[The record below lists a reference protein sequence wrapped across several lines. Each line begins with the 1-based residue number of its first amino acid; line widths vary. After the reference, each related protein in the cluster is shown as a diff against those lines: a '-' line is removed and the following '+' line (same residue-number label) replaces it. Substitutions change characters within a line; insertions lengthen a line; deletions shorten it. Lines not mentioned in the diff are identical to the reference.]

1 MAGTPKS
8 ELPEGWRE
16 LATRGVKRD
25 PLRNFDARAKVFLD
39 RIAHLSADLD
49 SHGHTRANALK
60 KLRRIC
66 EAEARR
72 LKASPHPGHRQVL
85 PLKVPR
91 RHPPNRPKP
100 RGLAPQKN
108 ALRPALQLPC
118 ASPDAQI
125 GAGAT
130 AYLILV
136 TFMLPYLIVVLR
148 RRRFWYIPPID
159 NGSRN
164 RLRAFSVE
172 PRLRALR
179 RISGYHRKRNF
190 FTTRSVSKFTHSI
203 DARYKRHRFRA
214 AVMFYRLHELWLVDS
229 ELRLEH

>member
-25 PLRNFDARAKVFLD
+25 PLRNFEARAKVFLD

-91 RHPPNRPKP
+91 RHPPDRPKP

-136 TFMLPYLIVVLR
+136 TLCCRTSSWFSGGEDFGIYPQSITAHG
-148 RRRFWYIPPID
+148 ID
-159 NGSRN
+159 FEHSASSR
-164 RLRAFSVE
+164 
-172 PRLRALR
+172 
-179 RISGYHRKRNF
+179 GYGR
-190 FTTRSVSKFTHSI
+190 
-203 DARYKRHRFRA
+203 
-214 AVMFYRLHELWLVDS
+214 
-229 ELRLEH
+229 